1 MSIETIMQQLI
12 FTPAQAGQIL
22 ASRRK
27 ALKLSQREVA
37 SKLGIGQSRLS
48 ELEEDP
54 ASMTLDRLIALANLL
69 GFELMIQEKARAAVP
84 AGQW

>member
-1 MSIETIMQQLI
+1 
-12 FTPAQAGQIL
+12 
-22 ASRRK
+22 
-27 ALKLSQREVA
+27 LKLSQREVA